1 MSLLLNGGET
11 EYFEMYSATATPIQE
26 VFNQVIIRMRHLLEF
41 ENLEKLNYAE
51 LLNIL
56 IRVTIATVRLRKE
69 ATIGRYQLV
78 AEQELDKTIFLIAS
92 CSRSL
97 IIISCHCSRMNIIIS
112 IVIHSDTIH
121 QQDVMKLVENV
132 IYKVSK
138 AINHSFIKIHNC

>member
-112 IVIHSDTIH
+112 IVIHSTRFT
-121 QQDVMKLVENV
+121 
-132 IYKVSK
+132 SK
-138 AINHSFIKIHNC
+138 TS

>member
-56 IRVTIATVRLRKE
+56 I
-69 ATIGRYQLV
+69 Q
-78 AEQELDKTIFLIAS
+78 
-92 CSRSL
+92 
-97 IIISCHCSRMNIIIS
+97 
-112 IVIHSDTIH
+112 
-121 QQDVMKLVENV
+121 
-132 IYKVSK
+132 
-138 AINHSFIKIHNC
+138 